1 MGRRKS
7 YREGRAKPIQC
18 GEFEDLQAIHRRVSL
33 LASWSIASGSSA
45 KACAKNARKSDI
57 VLYTIIVYTIFV
69 RQNITFNADKSD
81 IELAREEAQSQNTT
95 LHELFR
101 DWLKVIAGRKARVQE
116 YRALMHE
123 LRHVNAGRK
132 FTREEMNERR

>member
-1 MGRRKS
+1 M
-7 YREGRAKPIQC
+7 
-18 GEFEDLQAIHRRVSL
+18 
-33 LASWSIASGSSA
+33 
-45 KACAKNARKSDI
+45 
-57 VLYTIIVYTIFV
+57 IVYTALV

-101 DWLKVIAGRKARVQE
+101 DWLRGLAGRKRRPQE
-116 YRALMHE
+116 YRALMNE

>member
-1 MGRRKS
+1 LAE
-7 YREGRAKPIQC
+7 REFA
-18 GEFEDLQAIHRRVSL
+18 E
-33 LASWSIASGSSA
+33 
-45 KACAKNARKSDI
+45 
-57 VLYTIIVYTIFV
+57 YTIIVYTILV

-81 IELAREEAQSQNTT
+81 IELAREDARSRNTT

-101 DWLKVIAGRKARVQE
+101 EWLKGIAGRKRREQD
-116 YRALMHE
+116 YRALMDE

>member
-1 MGRRKS
+1 M
-7 YREGRAKPIQC
+7 
-18 GEFEDLQAIHRRVSL
+18 FEDTTL
-33 LASWSIASGSSA
+33 
-45 KACAKNARKSDI
+45 
-57 VLYTIIVYTIFV
+57 VYTILV
-69 RQNITFNADKSD
+69 RQNITFNAEKSD

-101 DWLKVIAGRKARVQE
+101 DWLKGLAGRKRRAQE
-116 YRALMHE
+116 FRALMDE

>member
-1 MGRRKS
+1 M
-7 YREGRAKPIQC
+7 
-18 GEFEDLQAIHRRVSL
+18 
-33 LASWSIASGSSA
+33 
-45 KACAKNARKSDI
+45 
-57 VLYTIIVYTIFV
+57 YTIFV

-81 IELAREEAQSQNTT
+81 IELAREEAQSRSTT

-101 DWLKVIAGRKARVQE
+101 DWLKGLAGRKRRAQE
-116 YRALMHE
+116 YRALMDE

>member
-1 MGRRKS
+1 M
-7 YREGRAKPIQC
+7 AC
-18 GEFEDLQAIHRRVSL
+18 GNPGFSIVFRVF
-33 LASWSIASGSSA
+33 
-45 KACAKNARKSDI
+45 
-57 VLYTIIVYTIFV
+57 YTGIVYTIPV
-69 RQNITFNADKSD
+69 KQNITFNADKSD

-101 DWLKVIAGRKARVQE
+101 DWLQGLAGRKRRAQE
-116 YRALMHE
+116 YRALMNE

>member
-1 MGRRKS
+1 M
-7 YREGRAKPIQC
+7 
-18 GEFEDLQAIHRRVSL
+18 
-33 LASWSIASGSSA
+33 LAH
-45 KACAKNARKSDI
+45 NTN
-57 VLYTIIVYTIFV
+57 LVYTIFV

-81 IELAREEAQSQNTT
+81 IELAREEAQSRSTT

-101 DWLKVIAGRKARVQE
+101 DWLKGLAGRKRRAQE
-116 YRALMHE
+116 YRALMDE